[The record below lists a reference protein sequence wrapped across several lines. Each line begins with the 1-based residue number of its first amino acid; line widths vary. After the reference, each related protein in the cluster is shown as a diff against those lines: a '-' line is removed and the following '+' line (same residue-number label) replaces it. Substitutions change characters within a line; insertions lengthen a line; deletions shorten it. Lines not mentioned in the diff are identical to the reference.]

1 MELART
7 GKNDLA
13 MEAFA
18 RLAEQWPQRPE
29 PRVNLAVLQARRGD
43 LPQARATLEQALR
56 SDPTYATVFAQWQRL
71 TAELARQ
78 AYARADLLPTAAPAS
93 DSLNPLPL
101 ELVDMPMPPAPAA
114 PHAPAEPAAAVASS
128 GSSASDTTA
137 SPLEPASALPQA
149 SASLEPGPGGSTGQG
164 GRHLGWILTGALL
177 AVVAVGGAWAARRPA
192 GTMNPTPDTQ
202 PQATL
207 REEPLQPTPAAPEER
222 LIGIYRD
229 IGKGRLDLALPRAQE
244 LARDLPNFQLVQQ
257 LHGDLL
263 LATAGLLDAPATP
276 ASAAGLPVSVESAQR
291 LRSQALTRL
300 EALRSPPP
308 PGTVPRQ
315 LLDLPPDVTLAVAVD
330 TSRSRLYL
338 LERSG
343 AGRLQVRSSHYVSL
357 GSLGTG
363 KRSEGDQRTPLGVYW
378 ITSRLEG
385 KQVGDFYGPGALP
398 INFPNEHDRRL
409 GRTGANI
416 WLHGTPSREY
426 ARAPRSTNGCVVL
439 ANDDMRM
446 LLRELQPRRT
456 PVLIARH
463 IDWVAAQSLGSDRQF
478 VRELL
483 GKWQSLRAQGDL
495 RRLAGLY
502 ARQFDNGEVNLTGWL
517 QKLSREASDGR
528 LTRRQVGEPTVLSW
542 QEQGDALFVEFPE
555 IDSTQPGRSLRRRQ
569 YWAHDSGQWKI
580 FSEGVSE

>member
-1 MELART
+1 MELAHAGR
-7 GKNDLA
+7 NDLA
-13 MEAFA
+13 MEAFT

-29 PRVNLAVLQARRGD
+29 PRINLAVLQARQGN
-43 LPQARATLEQALR
+43 LQMARITLEQALR
-56 SDPTYATVFAQWQRL
+56 SDPTYATAFAQWQRL
-71 TAELARQ
+71 NAELARQ
-78 AYARADLLPTAAPAS
+78 AYARADLLPSAAPAS
-93 DSLNPLPL
+93 AGLTALPL
-101 ELVDMPMPPAPAA
+101 ELVDMSPTPAA
-114 PHAPAEPAAAVASS
+114 PAPPVVVTPVAAAASS
-128 GSSASDTTA
+128 VAAAPMESIP
-137 SPLEPASALPQA
+137 SPFQA
-149 SASLEPGPGGSTGQG
+149 SASDETAASAPASGQA

-177 AVVAVGGAWAARRPA
+177 AVVAVGGAWAARRPVGA
-192 GTMNPTPDTQ
+192 VDPAPDTQ

-207 REEPLQPTPAAPEER
+207 REEPHKPPQTAPEER
-222 LIGIYRD
+222 LIAIYRD

-276 ASAAGLPVSVESAQR
+276 ASAAGVPVSAEGAQR

-439 ANDDMRM
+439 ANDDMRL

-463 IDWVAAQSLGSDRQF
+463 IDWVAPQSLSGDRQF
-478 VRELL
+478 VRDLL
-483 GKWQSLRAQGDL
+483 GKWQTLRVEGDL

-502 ARQFDNGEVNLTGWL
+502 ARQFDNGDVNLTGWL
-517 QKLSREASDGR
+517 QKLSRDVSDGR
-528 LTRRQVGEPTVLSW
+528 LARRQVGEPTVLSW
-542 QEQGDALFVEFPE
+542 QEQGDALFIEFPE
-555 IDSTQPGRSLRRRQ
+555 TDGAQPGRSLRRRQ
-569 YWAHDSGQWKI
+569 YWARDSGQWKI

>member
-7 GKNDLA
+7 GRNDLA

-29 PRVNLAVLQARRGD
+29 PRFNLAVLQARQGD

-56 SDPTYATVFAQWQRL
+56 SDPAYATVFAQWQRL
-71 TAELARQ
+71 NAELARQ
-78 AYARADLLPTAAPAS
+78 AYARADLLPAAAS
-93 DSLNPLPL
+93 ASGSLTTLPL
-101 ELVDMPMPPAPAA
+101 ELVDMPMPAASVAPRAPAA
-114 PHAPAEPAAAVASS
+114 PAAEVASAAS
-128 GSSASDTTA
+128 GTTP
-137 SPLEPASALPQA
+137 SPLEPAPARPQA
-149 SASLEPGPGGSTGQG
+149 GTSPEPDAGGSSGQG

-192 GTMNPTPDTQ
+192 GATDPAPDTQ

-207 REEPLQPTPAAPEER
+207 REEPRRPQQANPEER
-222 LIGIYRD
+222 LFGIYRQ
-229 IGKGRLDLALPRAQE
+229 IGKGRLDLALPLAQE
-244 LARDLPNFQLVQQ
+244 LARDLPHFQLVQQ

-276 ASAAGLPVSVESAQR
+276 SVAAGVPVSAESAQR
-291 LRSQALTRL
+291 LRSQALARL
-300 EALRSPPP
+300 EALRAPPP

-315 LLDLPPDVTLAVAVD
+315 LLDLPSDVSLAVAVD

-338 LERSG
+338 LERSDT
-343 AGRLQVRSSHYVSL
+343 GRLQVRSSHYVSL

-385 KQVGDFYGPGALP
+385 RQVGDFYGPGALP

-439 ANDDMRM
+439 ANDDMRL

-456 PVLIARH
+456 PVLITRH
-463 IDWVAAQSLGSDRQF
+463 IDWVAPQSLSGDRQF
-478 VRELL
+478 VRDLL
-483 GKWQSLRAQGDL
+483 GKWQTLRVEGDL

-517 QKLSREASDGR
+517 QKLSRDVSDGR
-528 LTRRQVGEPTVLSW
+528 LVRRQVGEPTVLSW
-542 QEQGDALFVEFPE
+542 QEQGDALFVEFTE
-555 IDSTQPGRSLRRRQ
+555 TDAAQPGRRLRRRQ
-569 YWAHDSGQWKI
+569 YWARDGGQWKI